1 MVIPVIFVTVIPLF
15 QKHQLTTPQN
25 TSDPE
30 RYTNPTT
37 EGAGPVASDSL
48 AAESA
53 RSGGKFGENRDS
65 QPLQQSGSSSTFNNT
80 DSSYTA
86 TATLAPAPDAAERE
100 AKAAWSET
108 ADEAK
113 GVAGQKYP
121 EGAGGQPDFPGKH
134 NMDGYVGG
142 PTSAKVQTGETRSQ
156 GQNGNSGSTGAKVQT
171 EESGAQGQSGNSS
184 STGSSGGSQQKSGS
198 DAKSARTENT
208 YRGESDSKVDAAPGY
223 IASVVSNPGQTG
235 KPKGKNITEG
245 GFDEGDDKNVSFNS
259 EIGGENDPG
268 RAAEAGMQR
277 MNQSSSGSTA
287 PRQKMGESDNSQYD
301 VLDTDQ
307 SL

>member
-1 MVIPVIFVTVIPLF
+1 MDMQGTPLGSSSTGM
-15 QKHQLTTPQN
+15 KN

-37 EGAGPVASDSL
+37 EGAGAVASDSL

-65 QPLQQSGSSSTFNNT
+65 QPLQQSSSSSSFNNT
-80 DSSYTA
+80 DPSSIA
-86 TATLAPAPDAAERE
+86 TTTLGPAPEAAERE

-108 ADEAK
+108 AEEAK

-121 EGAGGQPDFPGKH
+121 EGAGGQPKFPGKH

-142 PTSAKVQTGETRSQ
+142 PTSAKVQTGD
-156 GQNGNSGSTGAKVQT
+156 SGST
-171 EESGAQGQSGNSS
+171 GQSGNSS
-184 STGSSGGSQQKSGS
+184 STGSSGGSQQMSGS
-198 DAKSARTENT
+198 DAKSAPTGNT
-208 YRGESDSKVDAAPGY
+208 YRGDGDSNVDAAPGY
-223 IASVVSNPGQTG
+223 IASVVSNPGQTA

-277 MNQSSSGSTA
+277 MTQSSSGSTA

-301 VLDTDQ
+301 ALDTDQ